1 MSTSAPS
8 PSSTSLPTLSEP
20 QLQIQAAVQAAQAL
34 AEDVAQKIHAR
45 PELRYEEHYAAEL
58 LSHELSTHGFRVARP
73 FGGLETAFVG
83 KIGRSDGPKV
93 AILAEYDA
101 LPEIGHACGHNLI
114 AAAALAAGL
123 GLKAVEEQLPGEIW
137 ILGTPAEEGGGGKI
151 KLIEN
156 GVFEALDAAMMF
168 HPYDRTALALG
179 ALAKHTLHIS
189 FEGTP
194 SHAAA
199 APWDGHSALNG
210 VIQTFNLIDSLRLT
224 LRDGTRI
231 HGIIT
236 DGGQADNIIVERAAA
251 QFSVRAP
258 EAQYLDEEVIPR
270 VKACAEAAALA
281 TGTQV
286 KIELERGYKNMV
298 NNMTLAQ
305 RFGAHLQALN
315 QPFMVTDPTAG
326 IGSTDMGD
334 VSQVVPGIHPYLA
347 ICEQGESI
355 CHQHAFA
362 NYANSPQGFS
372 SMLIAAQCLALSAFD
387 LLNEPSLLEAVK
399 TEFEQR

>member
-1 MSTSAPS
+1 MSKIH
-8 PSSTSLPTLSEP
+8 
-20 QLQIQAAVQAAQAL
+20 QQISQAVLAAQDTATQ
-34 AEDVAQKIHAR
+34 VSRQIHDK
-45 PELRYEEHYAAEL
+45 PELRYQEHFAAEL
-58 LSHELSTHGFRVARP
+58 LSHTLESQGFAVERP
-73 FGGLETAFVG
+73 FGGLETSFVA
-83 KIGRSDGPKV
+83 KIGRTEGPKI
-93 AILAEYDA
+93 ALLAEYDA

-114 AAAALAAGL
+114 AGGALAAGL
-123 GLKAVEEQLPGEIW
+123 GLKAVEEQLQGEIW

-156 GVFEALDAAMMF
+156 GVFETIDAAMMF

-236 DGGQADNIIVERAAA
+236 NGGQADNIIVERAAA

-258 EAQYLDEEVIPR
+258 EAQYLDEVVIPR
-270 VKACAEAAALA
+270 VKACVEAAALA

-286 KIELERGYKNMV
+286 KIEVERGYKNMV
-298 NNMTLAQ
+298 NNMTLAR
-305 RFGAHLQALN
+305 RFGQHLADLGQD
-315 QPFMVTDPTAG
+315 FMETDPTAG

-347 ICEQGESI
+347 ICQQGESI

-362 NYANSPQGFS
+362 AYAKSDQGMQ
-372 SMLIAAQCLALSAFD
+372 SMMYAAQCLALTAFD
-387 LLNEPSLLEAVK
+387 LLQEPELMQAVK
-399 TEFEQR
+399 AEFAGA